1 VSRDKAVGND
11 TAVYSSVYISPAVPA
26 ASADEI
32 RDVNSR
38 YHDVAAPDYDSKWGI
53 SFDGTGQGLV
63 VAKLRKALGGGATTR
78 FERTLEIGAGTGY
91 FTLNLMRAGLI
102 REAVCTDISQGMLD
116 QLQRSAGEMGLEVKT
131 ARCDAQALPFPDD
144 SFDLVFGHAVLHH
157 LPDLDAAFREF
168 RRVLRPGGRVAFCG
182 EPSEY
187 GDRLA
192 RVPKRAAL
200 AVAPAWRRLLG
211 VGRRVDDYAS
221 DSEAAEHG
229 LEHVVDVHAFTPGQL
244 DGFASRA
251 GFDGVRVTG
260 EELVAGWFGWANRT
274 LESTA
279 EARQVPRGWH
289 LYAYRGYM
297 LLKALDDNLLERALP
312 PAIFYNL
319 LMSAQVPVDAGAGT
333 RGSNGA
339 QAALPAA
346 AL

>member
-1 VSRDKAVGND
+1 MPPA
-11 TAVYSSVYISPAVPA
+11 SP
-26 ASADEI
+26 DEI

-38 YHDVAAPDYDSKWGI
+38 YHDVAAADYDSKWGI
-53 SFDGTGQGLV
+53 SYGPVGRDLV
-63 VAKLRKALGGGATTR
+63 AAKLRKALGAGSEQPFGRA
-78 FERTLEIGAGTGY
+78 LEIGAGTGY
-91 FTLNLMRAGLI
+91 FSLNLLQAGVVA
-102 REAVCTDISQGMLD
+102 EAVCTDISRGMLD
-116 QLQRSAGEMGLEVKT
+116 ELERSAARLGQRVET

-168 RRVLRPGGRVAFCG
+168 RRVLRPGGRIAFCG

-192 RVPKRAAL
+192 RAPKRAAL

-211 VGRRVDDYAS
+211 VGARIDDFAS

-244 DGFASRA
+244 QGFAARA
-251 GFDGVRVTG
+251 GFDAVRVTG

-279 EARQVPRGWH
+279 EPRQIPRGWH
-289 LYAYRGYM
+289 LYAYRGYR
-297 LLKALDDNLLERALP
+297 LLKSLDDNLLERALP

-319 LMSAQVPVDAGAGT
+319 LMSARVPIDAKAAKPP
-333 RGSNGA
+333 A